1 MGPHKASKGLR
12 FSCTYLYGTESEMVK
27 HADKKIG
34 RRIVSY
40 GKTLLK
46 RFRAMGIRKKTALF
60 VLAFLLVW
68 YLFFLP
74 GTLFHSPYSTL
85 VSDRNGELLGAR
97 IASDGQWRFPP
108 ADSVPGKYE
117 ICLIRFEDRY
127 FRYHPGVNPLA
138 LGRAM
143 IQNVKAGRV
152 VSGGS
157 TITMQTVRLM
167 RRNKRT
173 YFEKFIEVILAT
185 RLELS
190 YSKKQILALYAS
202 HAPMGGNVVGIG
214 AASWRYFGHS
224 AESLSWGEAA
234 VLAVLPN
241 SPAMMHF
248 GRDREGLLKK
258 RNRLLQQ
265 LLDNNIIEQT
275 DYELAVSEPLPD
287 HPHPLPQIAPHLV
300 TQAFLRNPGNHIQ
313 STVDKHLQMRA
324 EEILDRWNTEFSQN
338 GIFNLAA
345 LIVDLETND
354 VLSYNGN
361 VGFGANVYGS
371 QVDIIQSPRSTGSI
385 LKPFL
390 YCAMLQEGVLLPT
403 ELLPDVPVNINGFA
417 PKNFSLGYDGAVHA
431 DEALARSLNVPSV
444 VSLRKYGVPKFYDLL
459 KKVGMTTLN
468 RPADHYGLSL
478 ILGGTE
484 GTLWDIANAYAGMA
498 HAVTDYNRDGT
509 YYERENFRLLHDHHP
524 AERNYFV
531 KPDGQSS
538 NLFENFAMA
547 KNSALRS
554 KQGESPVFNAGAAW
568 LTLQALTNVNRP
580 EELNRDFVP
589 SVRRVA
595 WKTGTSYGF
604 RDAWS
609 VGVTPKYLVAV
620 WTGNASG
627 EGRPGL
633 TGARTSAQVMF
644 DLFNILPA
652 TGWFETPYG
661 ELAEAAVCRESGQLQ
676 GMYCPESS
684 IDTLLIPS
692 RGLQGAVCSYHRR
705 VHLSDDGQYRVYEQ
719 CAGDRGIRSVS
730 WFQLPPSWEW
740 YYKQQHP
747 GYRSLPPFSPE
758 CVSGNLSDAVM
769 QFIYPYPG
777 AILRITK
784 QLDGSRGKAVFELAH
799 RNPSTRVFWHLG
811 TDYLGETSNIHQM
824 ELSPDPGE
832 HTLTVVDENGI
843 SLSIRF
849 EVE

>member
-1 MGPHKASKGLR
+1 MAS
-12 FSCTYLYGTESEMVK
+12 YVE
-27 HADKKIG
+27 
-34 RRIVSY
+34 
-40 GKTLLK
+40 TLLK
-46 RFRAMGIRKKTALF
+46 WFRALNPQKKI
-60 VLAFLLVW
+60 VLSAFAFLLIW
-68 YLFFLP
+68 YLFSLP
-74 GTLFHSPYSTL
+74 GTLFDSPYSTL

-117 ICLIRFEDRY
+117 TCLIQFEDRY
-127 FRYHPGVNPLA
+127 FRCHPGVNPWS

-143 IQNVKAGRV
+143 IQNVKAGRI

-167 RRNKRT
+167 RQHKRT
-173 YFEKFIEVILAT
+173 YFEKLIEVILAT

-190 YSKKQILALYAS
+190 RSKEQILALYAS
-202 HAPMGGNVVGIG
+202 HAPMGGNVVGVD
-214 AASWRYFGHS
+214 AASWRYFGHG
-224 AESLSWGEAA
+224 AVSLSWAEAA

-248 GRDREGLLKK
+248 GRDREGLLQK
-258 RNRLLQQ
+258 RNRLLRQ
-265 LLDNNIIEQT
+265 LLDKNIIART
-275 DYELAVSEPLPD
+275 DYELAVSEPLPA

-300 TQAFLRNPGNHIQ
+300 TQAYLQNPGNHIR
-313 STVDKHLQMRA
+313 STVDKHLQMRT
-324 EEILDRWNTEFSQN
+324 EEVLDRWNTEFSQN

-345 LIVDLETND
+345 LIVDLETNE
-354 VLSYNGN
+354 VLSYTGN
-361 VGFGANVYGS
+361 VGFGANAYGS
-371 QVDIIQSPRSTGSI
+371 QVDIIQAPRSTGSI

-390 YCAMLQEGVLLPT
+390 YCAMLQEGRLLPT
-403 ELLPDVPVNINGFA
+403 ELLPDVPININGFA
-417 PKNFSLGYDGAVHA
+417 PQNFSLKYDGAVHA

-444 VSLRKYGVPKFYDLL
+444 ISLRKYGVPKFYDLL
-459 KKVGMTTLN
+459 KKTGLTTLN

-509 YYERENFRLLHDHHP
+509 YYEREKFRLLHDHPP
-524 AERNYFV
+524 AER
-531 KPDGQSS
+531 KKD
-538 NLFENFAMA
+538 
-547 KNSALRS
+547 
-554 KQGESPVFNAGAAW
+554 ESPVFNAGAAW

-580 EELNRDFVP
+580 EELNWHFVP
-589 SVRRVA
+589 SVRKVA

-633 TGARTSAQVMF
+633 TGARTAAQVMF
-644 DLFNILPA
+644 DLFNFLPA
-652 TGWFETPYG
+652 TGWFKPPYG
-661 ELAEAAVCRESGQLQ
+661 ELAEAAICRKSGQLR

-684 IDTLLIPS
+684 VDTLLVPAK
-692 RGLQGAVCSYHRR
+692 GLQGAVCSYHKRIH
-705 VHLSDDGQYRVYEQ
+705 VSDDGQYRVYEQ

-730 WFQLPPSWEW
+730 WFLLPPSWEW
-740 YYKQQHP
+740 YYKQHHP
-747 GYRSLPPFSPE
+747 DYRSLPPFSPE
-758 CVSGNLSDAVM
+758 CASGSVSDAVM

-777 AILRITK
+777 AVLRITK

-799 RNPSTRVFWHLG
+799 RNPSVRVFWHLNEN
-811 TDYLGETSNIHQM
+811 YLGETSNIHQL
-824 ELSPDPGE
+824 ELSPDAGE
-832 HTLTVVDENGI
+832 HTLTVVDVDGN
-843 SLSIRF
+843 SLTIRF
-849 EVE
+849 KVE

>member
-1 MGPHKASKGLR
+1 M
-12 FSCTYLYGTESEMVK
+12 
-27 HADKKIG
+27 
-34 RRIVSY
+34 
-40 GKTLLK
+40 
-46 RFRAMGIRKKTALF
+46 RKKVALLA
-60 VLAFLLVW
+60 LAFLLVW
-68 YLFFLP
+68 YLFSLP
-74 GTLFHSPYSTL
+74 RTLFRSPYSTL

-117 ICLIRFEDRY
+117 ICLIQFEDRY
-127 FRYHPGVNPLA
+127 FRYHPGVNPLS
-138 LGRAM
+138 LGRAV
-143 IQNVKAGRV
+143 IQNAKAGKV

-173 YFEKFIEVILAT
+173 YFQKFIEAILAT

-190 YSKKQILALYAS
+190 RSKDQILALYAS
-202 HAPMGGNVVGIG
+202 HAPMGGNVVGLD
-214 AASWRYFGHS
+214 AASWRYFGHG
-224 AESLSWGEAA
+224 AGSLSWAEAA

-248 GRDREGLLKK
+248 GHDREGLLQK
-258 RNRLLQQ
+258 RNRLLRR
-265 LLDNNIIEQT
+265 LFDNNIINRT
-275 DYELAVSEPLPD
+275 DYELAVSEPLPA

-300 TQAFLRNPGNHIQ
+300 TQAYLQNPGTHIL
-313 STVDKHLQMRA
+313 STVDKHLQVRA
-324 EEILDRWNTEFSQN
+324 EEILERWNTEFSHN
-338 GIFNLAA
+338 GVFNLAA
-345 LIVDLETND
+345 LIVDLETNE

-361 VGFGANVYGS
+361 VGFFANAYGS

-390 YCAMLQEGVLLPT
+390 YCAMLQEGKLLPT
-403 ELLPDVPVNINGFA
+403 ELLPDIPININGFA
-417 PKNFSLGYDGAVHA
+417 PKNFSLAYDGAVHA

-459 KKVGMTTLN
+459 KKEGLTTLN

-509 YYERENFRLLHDHHP
+509 YYEREKFRLLHDHHP
-524 AERNYFV
+524 VER
-531 KPDGQSS
+531 
-538 NLFENFAMA
+538 
-547 KNSALRS
+547 
-554 KQGESPVFNAGAAW
+554 KQDESPVFGAGAAW

-580 EELNRDFVP
+580 EELNWDFVP
-589 SVRRVA
+589 SVRKVA

-609 VGVTPKYLVAV
+609 VGVTPGYLVAV
-620 WTGNASG
+620 WAGNASG

-652 TGWFETPYG
+652 TGWFKTPYG
-661 ELAEAAVCRESGQLQ
+661 DLAEAAVCRESGQLK

-684 IDTLLIPS
+684 VDTLLIPAK
-692 RGLQGAVCSYHRR
+692 GLQGAVCGYHKRIH
-705 VHLSDDGQYRVYEQ
+705 VSDDGQYRVYEQ
-719 CAGDRGIRSVS
+719 CAGGRGVRSVS

-740 YYKQQHP
+740 YYKQRRP
-747 GYRSLPPFSPE
+747 DYRSLPPFSPE

-799 RNPSTRVFWHLG
+799 RTPSARVFWHLG
-811 TDYLGETSNIHQM
+811 TDYLGETSGIHQM

-832 HTLTVVDENGI
+832 HTLTVVDEDGV
-843 SLSIRF
+843 SLAIRF
-849 EVE
+849 EIQ

>member
-1 MGPHKASKGLR
+1 MGEKLKDVVRAAERRIYRLVERLLVWFRRLSR
-12 FSCTYLYGTESEMVK
+12 W
-27 HADKKIG
+27 KKI
-34 RRIVSY
+34 
-40 GKTLLK
+40 
-46 RFRAMGIRKKTALF
+46 ALF
-60 VLAFLLVW
+60 LLAFLLVW
-68 YLFFLP
+68 YLFSLP
-74 GTLFHSPYSTL
+74 HTLFDSSYSTL

-108 ADSVPGKYE
+108 ADSVPDKYE
-117 ICLIRFEDRY
+117 KCLIRFEDRH
-127 FRYHPGVNPLA
+127 FRHHPGVNPFSLA
-138 LGRAM
+138 RAM
-143 IQNVKAGRV
+143 VQNIKAGRV

-167 RRNKRT
+167 RQNRRT

-190 YSKKQILALYAS
+190 CSKEQILALYAS
-202 HAPMGGNVVGIG
+202 HAPMGGNVVGID

-265 LLDNNIIEQT
+265 LLDNNIINRT
-275 DYELAVSEPLPD
+275 DYELALLEPLPD

-300 TQAFLRNPGNHIQ
+300 TQAYLQRPGNHIL
-313 STVDKHLQMRA
+313 STIDKHLQMRA
-324 EEILDRWNTEFSQN
+324 EEVLERWNKEFSQN
-338 GIFNLAA
+338 GIFNLAT
-345 LIVDLETND
+345 LIVDLRTNE
-354 VLSYNGN
+354 VISYNGN
-361 VGFGANVYGS
+361 VGFGANAYGS

-403 ELLPDVPVNINGFA
+403 ELLPDVPININGFA

-444 VSLRKYGVPKFYDLL
+444 VSLRKYGVPKFYDFL
-459 KKVGMTTLN
+459 KKAGLTTLHH
-468 RPADHYGLSL
+468 PADHYGLSL

-484 GTLWDIANAYAGMA
+484 GTLWDIANAYARMA
-498 HAVTDYNRDGT
+498 HAVMDYNRYGK
-509 YYERENFRLLHDHHP
+509 YYEWENFRLVRDDQRSG
-524 AERNYFV
+524 ER
-531 KPDGQSS
+531 KED
-538 NLFENFAMA
+538 
-547 KNSALRS
+547 
-554 KQGESPVFNAGAAW
+554 ESPLFNAGAAW
-568 LTLQALTNVNRP
+568 LTLQALTSVNRP
-580 EELNRDFVP
+580 EELNWDFVP
-589 SVRRVA
+589 SLRRVA

-604 RDAWS
+604 RDAWA
-609 VGVTPKYLVAV
+609 VGVTPGYLVAV

-633 TGARTSAQVMF
+633 SGARTSAGVMF

-661 ELAEAAVCRESGQLQ
+661 ELAEVAVCRESGQLK
-676 GMYCPESS
+676 GLYCPESS
-684 IDTLLIPS
+684 VDTLLVPAK
-692 RGLQGAVCSYHRR
+692 GLQGAVCGYHRR
-705 VHLSDDGQYRVYEQ
+705 IHLSDDGRYRVYEQ
-719 CAGDRGIRSVS
+719 CAGERGIRSVS

-747 GYRSLPPFSPE
+747 AYRSLPPFSPE
-758 CVSGNLSDAVM
+758 CASGNLSDAVM

-777 AILRITK
+777 AILKITK
-784 QLDGSRGKAVFELAH
+784 QMDGSRGKAVFELAH

-811 TDYLGETSNIHQM
+811 TDYMGETTYIHQM

-832 HTLTVVDENGI
+832 YILTVVDENGV

>member
-1 MGPHKASKGLR
+1 MGPHKTSKGLR
-12 FSCTYLYGTESEMVK
+12 FSCTYLYGIESEMVK

-117 ICLIRFEDRY
+117 ICLIQFEDRY

-190 YSKKQILALYAS
+190 YSKKKILALYAS
-202 HAPMGGNVVGIG
+202 HAPMGGNVVGID

-345 LIVDLETND
+345 LIVDLETNEI
-354 VLSYNGN
+354 LSYNGN

-403 ELLPDVPVNINGFA
+403 ELLPDVPININGFA

-459 KKVGMTTLN
+459 KKGGMTTLN

-484 GTLWDIANAYAGMA
+484 GTLWDIANAYARMA
-498 HAVTDYNRDGT
+498 HSVIDYNRDGK
-509 YYERENFRLLHDHHP
+509 YYEWKNFRLVRDDYQSG
-524 AERNYFV
+524 ER
-531 KPDGQSS
+531 KED
-538 NLFENFAMA
+538 
-547 KNSALRS
+547 
-554 KQGESPVFNAGAAW
+554 ESPLFNAGAAW

-580 EELNRDFVP
+580 EELNWDFVP

-633 TGARTSAQVMF
+633 TGARTSAEVMF
-644 DLFNILPA
+644 DLFNILPV
-652 TGWFETPYG
+652 TRWFEMPYG
-661 ELAEAAVCRESGQLQ
+661 ELAEVAVCRESGQLK
-676 GMYCPESS
+676 GMYCPENS
-684 IDTLLIPS
+684 IDTLLVPAK
-692 RGLQGAVCSYHRR
+692 GLQGAVCSYHRR
-705 VHLSDDGQYRVYEQ
+705 IHLSEDGQYRVYEQ

-740 YYKQQHP
+740 YYKQRHP
-747 GYRSLPPFSPE
+747 DYRSLPPFSPE
-758 CVSGNLSDAVM
+758 CASGNLSDAVM

-777 AILRITK
+777 AVLRITR
-784 QLDGSRGKAVFELAH
+784 QMDGSRGKAVFELAH
-799 RNPSTRVFWHLG
+799 RNPSARVFWHLG
-811 TDYLGETSNIHQM
+811 TDYLGETSSIHQM

-832 HTLTVVDENGI
+832 YILTVVDENGI

>member
-1 MGPHKASKGLR
+1 MSLYAKSFWKGFDALSLR
-12 FSCTYLYGTESEMVK
+12 K
-27 HADKKIG
+27 
-34 RRIVSY
+34 
-40 GKTLLK
+40 
-46 RFRAMGIRKKTALF
+46 GIILSVF
-60 VLAFLLVW
+60 VFLLVW
-68 YLFFLP
+68 YLFSLP
-74 GTLFHSPYSTL
+74 RTLFESPYSTL

-117 ICLIRFEDRY
+117 ICLIQFEDSY
-127 FRYHPGVNPLA
+127 FRYHPGVNPLS

-143 IQNVKAGRV
+143 IQNLKAGRV

-167 RRNKRT
+167 RQNRRT
-173 YFEKFIEVILAT
+173 YFEKFIEIILAT

-190 YSKKQILALYAS
+190 YSKDRIVTLYAS
-202 HAPMGGNVVGIG
+202 HAPMGGNVVGID
-214 AASWRYFGHS
+214 AASWRYFGHN

-258 RNRLLQQ
+258 RNRLLRQ
-265 LLDNNIIEQT
+265 LLDSNIIDQT
-275 DYELAVSEPLPD
+275 DYELALLEPLPA

-300 TQAFLRNPGNHIQ
+300 TQAFLQNPGSHVK

-324 EEILDRWNTEFSQN
+324 EEVLDRWNREFSQN
-338 GIFNLAA
+338 AIFNLAA
-345 LIVDLETND
+345 LIVDLETNE

-361 VGFGANVYGS
+361 VGFTTNVYGS
-371 QVDIIQSPRSTGSI
+371 QVDIIRSPRSTGSI

-403 ELLPDVPVNINGFA
+403 ELLPDVPININGFA

-444 VSLRKYGVPKFYDLL
+444 VSLRKYGLQKFYDFL
-459 KKVGMTTLN
+459 KKAGMTTLN
-468 RPADHYGLSL
+468 RPADHYGLSM

-484 GTLWDIANAYAGMA
+484 GTLWNIANAYGRMA
-498 HAVTDYNRDGT
+498 DAVTDYSRDRT
-509 YYERENFRLLHDHHP
+509 YYEWENFRLLFDDQP
-524 AERNYFV
+524 KER
-531 KPDGQSS
+531 KRD
-538 NLFENFAMA
+538 
-547 KNSALRS
+547 
-554 KQGESPVFNAGAAW
+554 ESPLFNAGAAW

-580 EELNRDFVP
+580 EELNWDFVP
-589 SVRRVA
+589 SLRRVA

-604 RDAWS
+604 RDAWA

-620 WTGNASG
+620 WTGNANG

-661 ELAEAAVCRESGQLQ
+661 ELVEAAICRESGQLK
-676 GMYCPESS
+676 GMYCPEST
-684 IDTLLIPS
+684 IDTLLVPA
-692 RGLQGAVCSYHRR
+692 RGLQGEVCSFHRR
-705 VHLSDDGQYRVYEQ
+705 IHLSEDGRYRVYEQ
-719 CAGDRGIRSVS
+719 CAGHRGIRSVS

-740 YYKQQHP
+740 YYKQHHP

-758 CVSGNLSDAVM
+758 CASGNLSDTVM

-777 AILRITK
+777 AILKITK

-832 HTLTVVDENGI
+832 YTLTVVDENGI

-849 EVE
+849 TVE

>member
-1 MGPHKASKGLR
+1 
-12 FSCTYLYGTESEMVK
+12 MVK
-27 HADKKIG
+27 DTVKRTG
-34 RRIVSY
+34 RHIVSCWE
-40 GKTLLK
+40 TLLK
-46 RFRAMGIRKKTALF
+46 RFRVLSRRKKVALF
-60 VLAFLLVW
+60 ALAFLLVW
-68 YLFFLP
+68 YLFSLP
-74 GTLFHSPYSTL
+74 RTLFDSPYSTL

-108 ADSVPGKYE
+108 ADSVPEKYKT
-117 ICLIRFEDRY
+117 CLVQFEDKH
-127 FRYHPGVNPLA
+127 FRYHPGVNPLS

-143 IQNVKAGRV
+143 VQNIKAGRII
-152 VSGGS
+152 SGGS

-190 YSKKQILALYAS
+190 HSKNNILALYAS
-202 HAPMGGNVVGIG
+202 HAPMGGNVVGID

-224 AESLSWGEAA
+224 AGSLSWAEAA
-234 VLAVLPN
+234 TLAVLPN

-248 GRDREGLLKK
+248 GRDREGLSKK
-258 RNRLLQQ
+258 RNRLLRQ
-265 LLDNNIIEQT
+265 LADKDIIDRT
-275 DYELAVSEPLPD
+275 DYELALLEPLPD

-300 TQAFLRNPGNHIQ
+300 TQAYLQSPGNHIR
-313 STVDKHLQMRA
+313 STIDKHLQLRT
-324 EEILDRWNTEFSQN
+324 EEVLARWNKEFSQN

-345 LIVDLETND
+345 MIVNLETNE

-361 VGFGANVYGS
+361 VGFGDNVYGG
-371 QVDIIQSPRSTGSI
+371 QVDIIRSPRSTGSI

-390 YCAMLQEGVLLPT
+390 YCAMLQEGRLLPT
-403 ELLPDVPVNINGFA
+403 ELLPDVPININGFA

-444 VSLRKYGVPKFYDLL
+444 VSLRKYGVPKFYDFL
-459 KKVGMTTLN
+459 KKAGMTTLY

-484 GTLWDIANAYAGMA
+484 GTLWDIANVYADMA
-498 HAVTDYNRDGT
+498 HAVSDFGRDRK
-509 YYERENFRLLHDHHP
+509 YYEWGSFRLLFDHQP
-524 AERNYFV
+524 VER
-531 KPDGQSS
+531 KID
-538 NLFENFAMA
+538 
-547 KNSALRS
+547 
-554 KQGESPVFNAGAAW
+554 ESPLFNAGAAW

-580 EELNRDFVP
+580 EELNWDFIP
-589 SVRRVA
+589 SLRRVA

-604 RDAWS
+604 RDAWA

-633 TGARTSAQVMF
+633 TGARTSAEVMF

-652 TGWFETPYG
+652 TEWFEIPYG
-661 ELAEAAVCRESGQLQ
+661 ELVEAAVCRESGQLK
-676 GMYCPESS
+676 GMYCPEGAV
-684 IDTLLIPS
+684 DTLLIPVK
-692 RGLQGAVCSYHRR
+692 GLQGEVCSYHRR
-705 VHLSDDGQYRVYEQ
+705 VHLSEDGQYRVYEQ
-719 CAGDRGIRSVS
+719 CAGVRGIRSVS

-740 YYKQQHP
+740 YYKQRHP
-747 GYRSLPPFSPE
+747 NYRSLPPYSPE
-758 CVSGNLSDAVM
+758 CASGNLSDAVM

-777 AILRITK
+777 AVLKITR
-784 QLDGSRGKAVFELAH
+784 QLDGSRGKVVFELAH
-799 RNPSTRVFWHLG
+799 RNPTTRVFWHLG
-811 TDYLGETSNIHQM
+811 NDYLGETSNIHQM

-832 HTLTVVDENGI
+832 YTLTVVDENGI
-843 SLSIRF
+843 SSSIRF

>member
-1 MGPHKASKGLR
+1 MEKNTGKRKNVDLYAKLLWKR
-12 FSCTYLYGTESEMVK
+12 FVALSRR
-27 HADKKIG
+27 KKI
-34 RRIVSY
+34 V
-40 GKTLLK
+40 
-46 RFRAMGIRKKTALF
+46 LF
-60 VLAFLLVW
+60 VLASLLVW
-68 YLFFLP
+68 YLFSLP
-74 GTLFHSPYSTL
+74 RTLFDSPYSTL

-108 ADSVPGKYE
+108 ADSVPEKYAT
-117 ICLIRFEDRY
+117 CLTRFEDRY
-127 FRYHPGVNPLA
+127 FRYHPGVNPVA

-143 IQNVKAGRV
+143 TQNIKAGRI

-167 RRNKRT
+167 RQNKRT

-190 YSKKQILALYAS
+190 YSKKQILAMYAS
-202 HAPMGGNVVGIG
+202 HAPMGGNVVGID

-265 LLDNNIIEQT
+265 LLDNGIITQT
-275 DYELAVSEPLPD
+275 DYELALLEPLPD

-300 TQAFLRNPGNHIQ
+300 TQAYLQRPGNHIQ
-313 STVDKHLQMRA
+313 STIDKHLQVRT
-324 EEILDRWNTEFSQN
+324 EEVLNHWNKEFSQN

-345 LIVDLETND
+345 LIVDLQTNE

-361 VGFGANVYGS
+361 VGFGANDYGS
-371 QVDIIQSPRSTGSI
+371 QVDVIQSPRSTGSI

-390 YCAMLQEGVLLPT
+390 YCAMLQEGGLLPT

-444 VSLRKYGVPKFYDLL
+444 VSLRKYGVSKFYDFL
-459 KKVGMTTLN
+459 KKAGMTTLN

-484 GTLWDIANAYAGMA
+484 GTLWDIANAYARMA
-498 HAVTDYNRDGT
+498 HTVMDYNRDGK
-509 YYERENFRLLHDHHP
+509 YYAWENFNLVRDDHP
-524 AERNYFV
+524 FGERRQ
-531 KPDGQSS
+531 D
-538 NLFENFAMA
+538 
-547 KNSALRS
+547 
-554 KQGESPVFNAGAAW
+554 ESPLFNAGAAW

-604 RDAWS
+604 RDAWA

-633 TGARTSAQVMF
+633 TGARTSAEVMF

-652 TGWFETPYG
+652 TGWFGTPYG
-661 ELAEAAVCRESGQLQ
+661 ELVEAAICRESGQLK
-676 GMYCPESS
+676 GLYCPETS
-684 IDTLLIPS
+684 IDTLLVPA
-692 RGLQGAVCSYHRR
+692 RGLQGSVCSYHSR

-719 CAGDRGIRSVS
+719 CAGDRGIRTVS
-730 WFQLPPSWEW
+730 WFRLPPSWEW
-740 YYKQQHP
+740 YYKQRHP
-747 GYRSLPPFSPE
+747 GYRSLPPYSPE
-758 CVSGNLSDAVM
+758 CASGNLSDAVM

-784 QLDGSRGKAVFELAH
+784 QMDGSRGKAVFELAH

-811 TDYLGETSNIHQM
+811 ADYLGETSNIHQM
-824 ELSPDPGE
+824 ELSPDSGE
-832 HTLTVVDENGI
+832 YTLTVVDENGV